1 MTVVSERA
9 RGAFSLAAKTR
20 TLNIRL
26 QIIRRRERAT
36 SPYPIEEQIELSIR
50 LVKLEFLLLS

>member
-9 RGAFSLAAKTR
+9 RDAFSLATKTR

-36 SPYPIEEQIELSIR
+36 SPYPIEEQVELSIR